1 MEITPLISDEELL
14 RIAYEED
21 PEFLDN
27 IKNELSSLTSSGVKQ
42 VTSEEDPE
50 ELEGEENEIAVSSSI
65 DYTELLNSIN
75 THLEN
80 IEYSQVVMGNDLY
93 EIQQNTYRLY
103 YFIGGIYVA
112 FAIVLAI
119 RFLKIFF

>member
-1 MEITPLISDEELL
+1 MEFTPLISDEELL

-21 PEFLDN
+21 PEFIDS
-27 IKNELSSLTSSGVKQ
+27 IKNELLSVTSSGALQ
-42 VTSEEDPE
+42 VTSEEDPD
-50 ELEGEENEIAVSSSI
+50 ELEGEECETIVSSSV

-80 IEYSQVVMGNDLY
+80 IEYSQVVQGNDLY
-93 EIQQNTYRLY
+93 QIQQNTYRLY

>member
-1 MEITPLISDEELL
+1 MKITPLISDEELL

-21 PEFLDN
+21 PEFIDS
-27 IKNELSSLTSSGVKQ
+27 IKNELSSLTSSGAKQ

-50 ELEGEENEIAVSSSI
+50 DLEGEEYEIAVSSSV

-93 EIQQNTYRLY
+93 QIQQNTYRLY